1 MKKRVLISVLV
12 LGLLLA
18 LGVGLTQAQEPD
30 GEGEVGTEGEIGVTA
45 ITPGA
50 ISVQGRLTDSGGTP
64 LDGTYDVTFRLYEQE
79 TGGSAICSD
88 TRSVTVEEGL
98 FSDYM
103 DGCYNDL
110 YGQKV
115 WLGVEVGSDGEM
127 TERQVI
133 YPVPYALSL
142 RPGAVISDTRDN
154 ILTVRSTGSGDRDA
168 LIIEAGGSGEAIEA
182 HVQDGTGIW
191 VTSESNLGLNAHS
204 YDTSNYPGVYGCS
217 ASEQSTCGS
226 HKNDGGA
233 AGVAGYSSL
242 GSGVYGKSS
251 LIGVKGVGLVAGG
264 YFTSTIGYGIY
275 VESDSGHGAEIESGG
290 GTALRLVSDNG
301 DLIEGFGDGSER
313 DFRVTNSGAAYA
325 DGGWNGNADFAELIE
340 TEDNSD
346 AYEFGDVLVISEVS
360 DRSVALSSEPYATTV
375 IGVYSENP
383 GFVGSPHVM
392 EGQQE
397 DEIPVAVVGIV
408 PCKVS
413 AENGAIHRG
422 DLLTTSSTPGHAML
436 CDDPSACIGAIVG
449 KALGE
454 LEEGTGVIEILVTL
468 Q

>member
-1 MKKRVLISVLV
+1 MKKQVLTSMLV

-30 GEGEVGTEGEIGVTA
+30 EEGEVATQGEIG
-45 ITPGA
+45 ITTGAPGA
-50 ISVQGRLTDSGGTP
+50 IAVQGRLTDNDDNP
-64 LDGTYDVTFRLYEQE
+64 LDGTYDITFSLYEQE

-88 TRSVTVEEGL
+88 TRPVTVEEGL

-127 TERQVI
+127 TDRQVI

-142 RPGAVISDTRDN
+142 RPGAVISDSRDN
-154 ILTVRSTGSGDRDA
+154 ILTLRSTGTGDVDG
-168 LIIEAGGSGEAIEA
+168 LVIEAGGAGETIEA
-182 HVQDGTGIW
+182 HAEDGTGIW
-191 VTSESNLGLNAHS
+191 VTSNTNLGLNAHS

-217 ASEQSTCGS
+217 ATDQSTCAD
-226 HKNDGGA
+226 HKDDSGP
-233 AGVAGYSSL
+233 AGVSGYGGPGVFGQGTAWGGIGVLGRAGVF
-242 GSGVYGKSS
+242 GA
-251 LIGVKGVGLVAGG
+251 GVKGEGNALSFSGW
-264 YFTSTIGYGIY
+264 FTNTDATVLFITS
-275 VESDSGHGAEIESGG
+275 GAEDSNDAILVDGG
-290 GTALRLVSDNG
+290 MDN
-301 DLIEGFGDGSER
+301 EN
-313 DFRVTNSGAAYA
+313 DFRVTNDGAAYA
-325 DGGWNGNADFAELIE
+325 DGGWNGNADFAELID
-340 TEDNSD
+340 TEDD
-346 AYEFGDVLVISEVS
+346 PDKYEFGDLLVISKAS
-360 DRSVALSSEPYATTV
+360 DRAVALSSEPYATTV

-383 GFVGSPHVM
+383 GFIGSPHVM
-392 EGQQE
+392 DDQQE
-397 DEIPVAVVGIV
+397 DEIPVAVIGIV

-422 DLLTTSSTPGHAML
+422 NLLTTSSTPGHAML

-454 LEEGTGVIEILVTL
+454 LAEGIGVIEILVTL